1 MNSRYKDMTLKG
13 LKIEL
18 ENNSNNL
25 VQNLKEKK
33 IFDLNIETLQ
43 EAFKNSNDNIYL
55 IRSNCIEW
63 DLSFTERS
71 IIKCKENINTLQQ
84 LINDY
89 REKSFI
95 KNNTFISFGLITDM
109 V

>member
-63 DLSFTERS
+63 DLSFTERNIS
-71 IIKCKENINTLQQ
+71 AYKENINMLEQ
-84 LINDY
+84 LINNY
-89 REKSFI
+89 KEKSFI
-95 KNNTFISFGLITDM
+95 KNNTFIKFGLTTDM
-109 V
+109 I